1 MDIRDWLK
9 DLGLETY
16 IDAFVDNDIDFE
28 VLTEL
33 TGDDLR
39 EIGVTSIGHRRKIL
53 AAAERLDEDL
63 PALAGETGRGAPA
76 ATAQGEEAERRHL
89 TVLFS
94 DLVGSSALSAELD
107 PEEMREVIR
116 AYQKA
121 VAEAVAQVQGYVAQY
136 LGDGIVAYF
145 GYPVAREREQE
156 RAVSAGLT
164 IVEAVSRINAP
175 SGHPLAARVGIAT
188 GLVVVGDL
196 LNHGEGEVHGV
207 VGETPNLAAR
217 LQACGNPGD
226 VIVAAETK
234 RLIEGRFEFESRGHT
249 ALKGIPGEVE
259 IWRAAAGSAYSHPA
273 GQNRKLSPLIGRDPE
288 MQLLS
293 GCWSNAIEGQ
303 PQLVHIK
310 GEAGIGKSRITEQV
324 VRTAEAAG
332 GTIRRLYCSPFH
344 TSSAYFPI
352 VSFIEQSAGFERIDT
367 PAERLDKLDA
377 LMAQNGLSP
386 DTHGALLAQH
396 LSLPAD
402 GRYPPLDL
410 APTALRGRT
419 FSALADLLLGP
430 DPAHPL
436 LLVLEDAH
444 WMDPTTSDFWVHL
457 LTAGEGR
464 HVMFVMTYRSDH
476 EVPKAAGPLRRAEV
490 EIGRLTDRQAE
501 ELLVALLNEKPL
513 PEKVTRRILD
523 KADGNPLFVEEI
535 CKTVIGSDAIRDAG
549 THFEIAGSLDEVLI
563 PDTLQD
569 SLMAQLDR
577 LSGVKA
583 VAQVASVIGR
593 RFSLSLLRS
602 LDILPQHALETA
614 LVALVDAE
622 LIFRSGSEEN
632 PIYTFKHALI
642 RDAAYESMLLRRRM
656 GLHAQVA
663 AALEAQGSAGGHA
676 DPALIARHY
685 TIAAKPD
692 RAVPF
697 WLQAG
702 KRAMENSAMAEAL
715 DHLARG
721 LKQAGDIADETTRQ
735 KLEYGLNMST
745 GFCHISLQGWQAPP
759 VGEHL
764 NAAYELGHQLGERE
778 SLLPVIYG
786 LWIHWL
792 NRADFAESQRWID
805 LAEQEFGAGGS
816 DDWRLIISTMEVI
829 QHRWGGT
836 HSGVTSKS
844 AEVLALYDPAK
855 HGHFVYMFGND
866 PRVATLGFKSW
877 TSWITGEAET
887 AEKERLA
894 CRENSIAVN
903 HPFDR
908 AWQLMVGALTAYFSG
923 RRDAFAASVAEAVEL
938 GDRQSVP
945 FVQFILGPVWT
956 GLVHIMDKE
965 WDAAIEIMPK
975 GIGAWEHM
983 GGGVALPFWKS
994 SLGYAMIESG
1004 RVEEGRGLIEEAIAI
1019 GERTGEYWFL
1029 PESYRLLA
1037 LALSRGKRAD
1047 RTAAAVALDR
1057 AIALAREQGAVAWE
1071 TRAAQ
1076 DLAAL
1081 DHADA

>member
-1 MDIRDWLK
+1 MNIRDWLK
-9 DLGLETY
+9 NLGLETY
-16 IDAFVDNDIDFE
+16 VDAFVENDIDFA
-28 VLTEL
+28 VLPEL

-39 EIGVTSIGHRRKIL
+39 EIGVLSIGHRRKIL
-53 AAAERLDEDL
+53 AAAERLDEDVPAPAREAL
-63 PALAGETGRGAPA
+63 PAVATPAP
-76 ATAQGEEAERRHL
+76 QSQEAERRHL

-164 IVEAVSRINAP
+164 IVEAVSRVNAP
-175 SGHPLAARVGIAT
+175 SGQPLAARVGIAT

-196 LNHGEGEVHGV
+196 LNHGDGEVHGV
-207 VGETPNLAAR
+207 VGDTPNLAAR

-226 VIVAAETK
+226 VIVAPETK
-234 RLIEGRFEFESRGHT
+234 RLIEGRFEFESRGRT
-249 ALKGIPGEVE
+249 SLKGIPGEVE
-259 IWRAAAGSAYSHPA
+259 IWRATAGSAYSHPA
-273 GQNRKLSPLIGRDPE
+273 GQNRKLGPLVGRDPE
-288 MQLLS
+288 TQLLA
-293 GCWSNAIEGQ
+293 GCWDNAAEGQ

-324 VRTAEAAG
+324 VHMADAAG
-332 GTIRRLYCSPFH
+332 GIVRRLYCSPFH
-344 TSSAYFPI
+344 TSSAYFPV
-352 VSFIEQSAGFERIDT
+352 VSYIEQSAGFERIDT

-377 LMAQNGLSP
+377 LMDRHCLGR

-396 LSLPAD
+396 MSLPAD

-419 FSALADLLLGP
+419 FQVLADLLL
-430 DPAHPL
+430 AVQAEQPL

-444 WMDPTTSDFWVHL
+444 WMDPTTSDFWIHL
-457 LTAGEGR
+457 LNAGEGR
-464 HVMFVMTYRSDH
+464 HLMFVMTYRSDH
-476 EVPKAAGPLRRAEV
+476 DVPKAAGPLRRTEV

-501 ELLVALLNEKPL
+501 ELLTSLLNSKPL
-513 PEKVTRRILD
+513 PGEVSRRILD
-523 KADGNPLFVEEI
+523 KADGNPLFIEEI
-535 CKTVIGSDAIRDAG
+535 CKTVIGSDAIKDAG

-614 LVALVDAE
+614 LASLVEAE
-622 LIFRSGSEEN
+622 LIFRGGTEDN
-632 PIYTFKHALI
+632 PVFTFKHALI

-656 GLHAQVA
+656 TLHAQVA

-685 TIAAKPD
+685 TVAAKSE

-764 NAAYELGHQLGERE
+764 NAAYDLGHRLGERE

-792 NRADFAESQRWID
+792 NRADFSESQRWID
-805 LAEQEFGAGGS
+805 LAEQEFGADGS

-836 HSGVTSKS
+836 HAGVAEK
-844 AEVLALYDPAK
+844 AEEVLALYDPEK
-855 HGHFVYMFGND
+855 HGRFVYMFGND
-866 PRVATLGFKSW
+866 PRVVTQGFKSW
-877 TSWITGEAET
+877 TSWIIGDAET
-887 AEKERLA
+887 AEAERRA

-923 RRDAFAASVAEAVEL
+923 QRDVFAASVAEAVEL

-956 GLVHIMDKE
+956 GLVHIMDEE
-965 WDAAIEIMPK
+965 WDAAIEVMPK
-975 GIGAWEHM
+975 GIGTWEQM

-994 SLGYAMIESG
+994 SLGLAMVEAG
-1004 RVEEGRGLIEEAIAI
+1004 RIDEGRMLIEDAITT
-1019 GERTGEYWFL
+1019 GERTGENWFL

-1037 LALSRGKRAD
+1037 FALSRGATAD
-1047 RTAAAVALDR
+1047 PAAAAASLAR
-1057 AIALAREQGAVAWE
+1057 AIALARDQGAVAWE
-1071 TRAAQ
+1071 KRAAG

-1081 DHADA
+1081 ERVDA